1 MATVKLSD
9 IENVVVR
16 RSSWNAEQLVLE
28 FIEFFAPNCPLDEED
43 FEEWVKVNSLAADEV
58 KDAAREAMRSGWVED
73 ADDGLRL
80 TDAGRLKTQE

>member
-28 FIEFFAPNCPLDEED
+28 FIEIICTEL
-43 FEEWVKVNSLAADEV
+43 S
-58 KDAAREAMRSGWVED
+58 AR
-73 ADDGLRL
+73 
-80 TDAGRLKTQE
+80 